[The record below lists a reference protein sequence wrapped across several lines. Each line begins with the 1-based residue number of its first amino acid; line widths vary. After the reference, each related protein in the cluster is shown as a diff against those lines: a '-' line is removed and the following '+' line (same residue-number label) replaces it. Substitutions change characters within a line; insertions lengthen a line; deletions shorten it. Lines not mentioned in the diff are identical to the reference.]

1 MKLFITTII
10 TTIFTISMVA
20 FVLSFNAC
28 LSAHGNEASSTNIG
42 NDINDTSTSGAEI
55 FDNSGKTIVPVYDKA
70 ELIVFNSEGKVIFN
84 EIIDSD
90 NI

>member
-1 MKLFITTII
+1 MKLFITTIV

-28 LSAHGNEASSTNIG
+28 LSAHGSEVSPVDTG
-42 NDINDTSTSGAEI
+42 DDIIDTEV
-55 FDNSGKTIVPVYDKA
+55 FDNSEKTVAPAYDKA

-84 EIIDSD
+84 EIVDS
-90 NI
+90 I

>member
-28 LSAHGNEASSTNIG
+28 LSAHGNEVSSTNIG
-42 NDINDTSTSGAEI
+42 NDINDTLDAET
-55 FDNSGKTIVPVYDKA
+55 FDNNEKTIVPAYDKA
-70 ELIVFNSEGKVIFN
+70 ELIVFNSEGKVVFN

-90 NI
+90 SI